1 MCLFGV
7 EANFQQR
14 LVPRRVQKTPNAAVS
29 PDWPQILS
37 SAVNNYSLWRK
48 TNSAACHLSLGL
60 KPPAGS
66 SRGAP
71 ALLFLFV
78 VVMVGVCPCQSPP
91 SCNFPLPPHLTR
103 PSPTATHA
111 LPRFWPPIPG
121 SALLPPGGEEREFSS
136 ALPRLIILSANRRR
150 DFLSLGVNRPLMM
163 LIMEIKPFFLLV
175 LLTGCK
181 VTAGPE
187 PLSLASFLFCIR
199 RLRRVKSSRVC

>member
-37 SAVNNYSLWRK
+37 SAVNNYSLRRK

-78 VVMVGVCPCQSPP
+78 VVMVGVCPCQSRPLVQLPASPP
-91 SCNFPLPPHLTR
+91 SD
-103 PSPTATHA
+103 
-111 LPRFWPPIPG
+111 
-121 SALLPPGGEEREFSS
+121 SALTDGYTCSSQILPSDSGLRS
-136 ALPRLIILSANRRR
+136 AAPRRGRAGILLCSAEINYIVSQQAEGLPVS
-150 DFLSLGVNRPLMM
+150 
-163 LIMEIKPFFLLV
+163 
-175 LLTGCK
+175 GCK
-181 VTAGPE
+181 
-187 PLSLASFLFCIR
+187 
-199 RLRRVKSSRVC
+199 